1 MLDIKDIKKRKEY
14 YKDCFNK
21 RHFEVDLDHLI
32 HLYDATIKIKIEQEA
47 LLEIKNKGAKE
58 FEIAKRNNIG
68 DLEQLQQKLRV
79 NTQKIAELTKEYNEV
94 LEEYNKIF
102 LALPNIVVDDT
113 PVGGKE
119 NNVVLKEYKDKP
131 VFNFKP
137 KTHIELCKDLNL
149 IDYDRGVKIAGEG
162 NWIYTGLGARL
173 EWAILN
179 FCINEHLQDEF
190 EFKLLPHILKYDCGF
205 GAGQFPKF
213 AQEDFFIDKKFLPN
227 NFLLPTAETALV
239 NLHKN
244 EVLKENELP
253 KKYFAYTPC
262 FRIEAGSNRP
272 DEKGMIRGHQFNKVE
287 MVEFTTPNDGERA
300 WDELLAKA
308 ERIVQKLG
316 LHYRLVKLAGGDYAH
331 GMAKTYDIEIYIP
344 SMDRYTEVSSV
355 STALE
360 YQARRTNTK
369 YLKEDGTKDYV
380 YTLNASG
387 IATSRI
393 FPAILEQYQNEDGSV
408 TVPDVLVPYMGC
420 KVLKEC

>member
-1 MLDIKDIKKRKEY
+1 M
-14 YKDCFNK
+14 
-21 RHFEVDLDHLI
+21 
-32 HLYDATIKIKIEQEA
+32 
-47 LLEIKNKGAKE
+47 
-58 FEIAKRNNIG
+58 
-68 DLEQLQQKLRV
+68 
-79 NTQKIAELTKEYNEV
+79 
-94 LEEYNKIF
+94 
-102 LALPNIVVDDT
+102 
-113 PVGGKE
+113 
-119 NNVVLKEYKDKP
+119 
-131 VFNFKP
+131 
-137 KTHIELCKDLNL
+137 
-149 IDYDRGVKIAGEG
+149 IDYDRAIKIAGEG
-162 NWIYTGLGARL
+162 NWIYTGVGARL

-179 FCINEHLQDEF
+179 FCINEHLADGF

-213 AQEDFFIDKKFLPN
+213 AEEDFFIDKKYLPN

-244 EVLKENELP
+244 EVLKEEELP

-287 MVEFTTPNDGERA
+287 MVEYTTPEDGERA
-300 WDELLAKA
+300 WEELLGKA

-331 GMAKTYDIEIYIP
+331 GMARTYDIEIYIP

-355 STALE
+355 STALN

-369 YLKEDGTKDYV
+369 YIKADGTKDYV

-393 FPAILEQYQNEDGSV
+393 FPAILEQYQQPDG
-408 TVPDVLVPYMGC
+408 TIKIPEVLVPYMGC
-420 KVLKEC
+420 GYIK

>member
-14 YKDCFNK
+14 YAECFKK
-21 RHFEVDLDHLI
+21 RKYEVDLDNLI
-32 HLYDATIKIKIEQEA
+32 NLYDRTIKIKQEQET
-47 LLEIKNKGAKE
+47 LLAFKNKGAKE
-58 FEIAKRNNIG
+58 FEIAKRNNAEN
-68 DLEQLQQKLRV
+68 LAELQANLWA
-79 NTQKIAELTKEYNEV
+79 NTEKAAELTKQYNEAI
-94 LEEYNKIF
+94 EEYNKIF

-113 PVGGKE
+113 PAGGKE
-119 NNVVLKEYKDKP
+119 NNVVLKEFKEKP
-131 VFNFKP
+131 KFAFKP
-137 KTHIELCKDLNL
+137 KTHIELCKDHNL
-149 IDYDRGVKIAGEG
+149 IDYERAVKIAGEG
-162 NWIYTGLGARL
+162 NWIYTGVGARL

-179 FCINEHLQDEF
+179 FCINEHLADGF
-190 EFKLLPHILKYDCGF
+190 EFKLLPHILKYECGF

-213 AQEDFFIDKKFLPN
+213 AEEDFFIDKKFLPN

-244 EVLKENELP
+244 EVLKEEELP

-262 FRIEAGSNRP
+262 FRIEAGNNRP

-287 MVEFTTPNDGERA
+287 MVEFVTPEDEERA
-300 WDELLAKA
+300 WNELLAKA

-344 SMDRYTEVSSV
+344 SMDRYTEVSSI

-360 YQARRTNTK
+360 FQGRRTNTK
-369 YLKEDGTKDYV
+369 FVRPDGTKDFV

-393 FPAILEQYQNEDGSV
+393 FPAILEQYQNEDGTI
-408 TVPDVLVPYMGC
+408 TVPDCLVPYMGC
-420 KVLKEC
+420 KIIK

>member
-1 MLDIKDIKKRKEY
+1 MLDIKDIKMRKQY
-14 YKDCFNK
+14 YKDCFKK
-21 RHFEVDLDHLI
+21 RAYEVDLDNLI
-32 HLYDATIKIKIEQEA
+32 ELYDRIVRSKQEQED
-47 LLEIKNKGAKE
+47 LLAKRNKGAKT
-58 FEIAKRNNIG
+58 FDTLRRNGEDTQNLQDQLKKNAQRITQ
-68 DLEQLQQKLRV
+68 LTEQLTEFQEQ
-79 NTQKIAELTKEYNEV
+79 
-94 LEEYNKIF
+94 YNKIF
-102 LALPNIVVDDT
+102 FALPNIVMDGT
-113 PVGGKE
+113 PAGGKE
-119 NNVVLKEYKDKP
+119 ANVVLKTFKEKP
-131 VFNFKP
+131 TFAFKP
-137 KTHIELCKDLNL
+137 KTHIQLCKELNL
-149 IDYDRGVKIAGEG
+149 IDYDRAIKLAGEG

-179 FCINEHLQDEF
+179 FCINEHLQDGF

-213 AQEDFFIDKKFLPN
+213 ANEDFFIDKKFLPN

-239 NLHKN
+239 NLHRN
-244 EVLKENELP
+244 EVLKEEELP
-253 KKYFAYTPC
+253 RKYFAYTPC

-287 MVEFTTPNDGERA
+287 MVEYVKPEDNQRA
-300 WDELLAKA
+300 WDELLGKA

-316 LHYRLVKLAGGDYAH
+316 LHYRLVQLAGGDYAH
-331 GMAKTYDIEIYIP
+331 GMAKTWDIEIYIP

-355 STALE
+355 STALN

-369 YLKEDGTKDYV
+369 YQKADGTKDFV

-408 TVPDVLVPYMGC
+408 TVPDVLVPYLGC
-420 KVLKEC
+420 KILK

>member
-14 YKDCFNK
+14 YKICFEK
-21 RHFEVDLDHLI
+21 RNYEVDLDNLI
-32 HLYDATIKIKIEQEA
+32 VLYDKTIKLKQEIEQLNA
-47 LLEIKNKGAKE
+47 LKNKGAKD
-58 FEIAKRNNIG
+58 FELAKRNNAG
-68 DLEQLQQKLRV
+68 NLEELQNALRA
-79 NTQKIAELTKEYNEV
+79 NTGKIADKTKDYNDA

-102 LALPNIVVDDT
+102 FALPNIVVDDT
-113 PVGGKE
+113 PAGGKE
-119 NNVVLKEYKDKP
+119 NNVVLKEFKEKTK
-131 VFNFKP
+131 FNFKP
-137 KTHIELCKDLNL
+137 KTHLELCRDLKL
-149 IDYDRGVKIAGEG
+149 IDYERAVKIAGEG
-162 NWIYTGLGARL
+162 NWIYTGNGARL

-179 FCINEHLQDEF
+179 FCINEHLADGF

-213 AQEDFFIDKKFLPN
+213 AEEDFFIDKKFLPN

-239 NLHKN
+239 NLHKG
-244 EVLKENELP
+244 EVLKEDELP
-253 KKYFAYTPC
+253 KKYFGYTPC

-287 MVEFTTPNDGERA
+287 MVEFTTPEDGERA
-300 WDELLAKA
+300 WEELLGKA

-331 GMAKTYDIEIYIP
+331 GMAKTYDIEIYIT

-355 STALE
+355 STALN

-369 YLKEDGTKDYV
+369 YQKADGTKDYV

-393 FPAILEQYQNEDGSV
+393 FPAILEQYQNEDGTI
-408 TVPDVLVPYMGC
+408 TVPDVLVPYLGC
-420 KVLKEC
+420 KILK

>member
-14 YKDCFNK
+14 YYDCFNK
-21 RHFEVDLDHLI
+21 RNFEVDLDNLI
-32 HLYDATIKIKIEQEA
+32 NLYDKTIKIKVEQENLLA
-47 LLEIKNKGAKE
+47 LKNKGAKE
-58 FEIAKRNNIG
+58 FEIAKRNNLG
-68 DLEQLQQKLRV
+68 NLEELQQQLRA
-79 NTQKIAELTKEYNEV
+79 NTQKIAELTKEYNEA

-113 PVGGKE
+113 PAGGKE
-119 NNVVLKEYKDKP
+119 NNVVLREYKEKTT
-131 VFNFKP
+131 FNFKP
-137 KTHIELCKDLNL
+137 KTHIELCKNLNL
-149 IDYDRGVKIAGEG
+149 IDYDRAVKIAGEG
-162 NWIYTGLGARL
+162 NWIYTGVGARL

-179 FCINEHLQDEF
+179 FCINEHLQDGF

-213 AQEDFFIDKKFLPN
+213 AEEDFFIDKKFLPN

-244 EVLKENELP
+244 EVLKECELP

-287 MVEFTTPNDGERA
+287 MVEYTTPSDGERA
-300 WDELLAKA
+300 WEELLGKA
-308 ERIVQKLG
+308 ERIVRKLG

-331 GMAKTYDIEIYIP
+331 GMARTYDIEIYIP

-355 STALE
+355 STALQ

-369 YLKEDGTKDYV
+369 YIKEDGTKDYV

-408 TVPDVLVPYMGC
+408 TVPDVLVPYLGC
-420 KVLKEC
+420 KIIK

>member
-1 MLDIKDIKKRKEY
+1 MLDIKDIKLRKQY
-14 YKDCFNK
+14 YKNCFDK
-21 RHFEVDLDHLI
+21 REYDVDLDNLI
-32 HLYDATIKIKIEQEA
+32 NLYDKQNRLKQEQEA
-47 LLEIKNKGAKE
+47 LLALKNKGAKE
-58 FEIAKRNNIG
+58 FEVAKRNNA
-68 DLEQLQQKLRV
+68 DNLEQLQAMLRA
-79 NTQKIAELTKEYNEV
+79 NTQKINELAKDYNEA
-94 LEEYNKIF
+94 LEQYNKIF
-102 LALPNIVVDDT
+102 FALPNIVVDDT
-113 PVGGKE
+113 PKGGKE
-119 NNVVLKEYKDKP
+119 NNIVLKEFKNKP
-131 VFNFKP
+131 TFNFKA
-137 KTHIELCKDLNL
+137 KTHIELCKQHNL
-149 IDYDRGVKIAGEG
+149 IDYDRAVKIAGEG
-162 NWIYTGLGARL
+162 NWIYTGIGARL

-179 FCINEHLQDEF
+179 FCINEHLADGF

-213 AQEDFFIDKKFLPN
+213 AQDDYFIDKKYLPN

-239 NLHKN
+239 NLHRN
-244 EVLKENELP
+244 ELLKEEELP

-287 MVEFTTPNDGERA
+287 MVEYTTPEDGQRA
-300 WDELLAKA
+300 WDELLEKA

-355 STALE
+355 STALQ

-369 YLKEDGTKDYV
+369 YLKADGTKDYV

-393 FPAILEQYQNEDGSV
+393 FPAIVEQYQNADGTI
-408 TVPDVLVPYMGC
+408 TVPEVLVPYMGC
-420 KVLKEC
+420 TVIK

>member
-1 MLDIKDIKKRKEY
+1 MLDIKDIKNRKEY
-14 YKDCFNK
+14 YNECFKK
-21 RHFEVDLDHLI
+21 REHEVDLDNLI
-32 HLYDATIKIKIEQEA
+32 KLYDETIELKIEQENLSA
-47 LLEIKNKGAKE
+47 LKNKGAKE
-58 FEIAKRNNIG
+58 FELAKRNNANK
-68 DLEQLQQKLRV
+68 LEELQKALRE
-79 NTQKIAELTKEYNEV
+79 NTQKINEVYKQYNEK

-102 LALPNIVVDDT
+102 FALPNIVVDDT
-113 PVGGKE
+113 PAGGKE
-119 NNVVLKEYKDKP
+119 NNVVLKEFKEKP
-131 VFNFKP
+131 KFKFKP
-137 KTHIELCKDLNL
+137 KTHLELCKQHNL
-149 IDYDRGVKIAGEG
+149 IDYERAIKIAGEG
-162 NWIYTGLGARL
+162 NWIYTGNGAKL

-179 FCINEHLQDEF
+179 FCINEHLNDGF

-213 AQEDFFIDKKFLPN
+213 AEDDYFIDKKFLPN

-239 NLHKN
+239 NIHRN
-244 EVLKENELP
+244 EVLKEEELP

-287 MVEFTTPNDGERA
+287 MVEYVTPEDGDRA
-300 WDELLAKA
+300 WDELLGKA

-316 LHYRLVKLAGGDYAH
+316 LHYRLTKLAGGDYAH

-355 STALE
+355 STALQ

-369 YLKEDGTKDYV
+369 FVKKDGTKDYV

-393 FPAILEQYQNEDGSV
+393 FPAILEQYQNEDG
-408 TVPDVLVPYMGC
+408 TITIPDVLVPYMGC
-420 KVLKEC
+420 KILK